1 VICRFRSPRQDATPL
16 LLIHGWP
23 GSVAD
28 FLSMISLLT
37 RPQDADAPAFHLVIP
52 SLPGHGFSGPI
63 TEPGWTDGRVA
74 AALAQLMARLGY
86 ERYGV
91 HGGDHGAFVGP
102 RIGRDDA
109 EHVIGVHANALVTF
123 PTGDPGD
130 MAALTE
136 SDKRRLAAMKQFQ
149 DDGSAYMQL
158 AGSRPN
164 TIAQLLADSPAG
176 QLGWIV
182 EKYHEWT
189 DQGHELPEQAIDR
202 DKILTTVS
210 IYWLTDTARSVAN
223 FYYERFHDASMFA
236 PKPKGTVPTG
246 VAVFTTAD
254 FAVRPFAE
262 KVHNITHWSEFYSGG
277 HFPALEVP
285 DLLVG
290 DIREFFSHPLTRQRF
305 GLPGSVDPGRPKTR
319 LWQPDEIG
327 DLAHLLVEVGCAGL
341 DRVVELAEQFEAD
354 RAAQTGGPAIDLAAV
369 LTGVPARVLEV
380 LGMQPDRIIGLKD
393 VPLQNGSWLLE
404 MPGGRRLV
412 LRQLTDIPT
421 AGPRRRR
428 SPRTS
433 RCSWR
438 ASGRSCRS
446 AARR

>member
-1 VICRFRSPRQDATPL
+1 MNDMTNTEIRPFRIDIPQADLDDLRDRLARTRWIDELSGTGWERGAPASYLKDLAAYWAGKFDWRAAEAELNEYPQFITTIDGQKVHFLHVRSPRPDATPL

-28 FLSMISLLT
+28 FLGMISPLT
-37 RPQDADAPAFHLVIP
+37 SPVDAETPAFHLVIP
-52 SLPGHGFSGPI
+52 SLPGHGFSGPV
-63 TEPGWTDGRVA
+63 TEPGWNDGRVA

-86 ERYGV
+86 DRYGV
-91 HGGDHGAFVGP
+91 QGGDHGAFIGP

-123 PTGDPGD
+123 PTGDPAD
-130 MAALTE
+130 MAALTDAE
-136 SDKRRLAAMKQFQ
+136 KQRLAAMKQFQ

-182 EKYHEWT
+182 EKYREWS
-189 DQGHELPEQAIDR
+189 DQAHELPEQAIDR

-246 VAVFTTAD
+246 VAVFTTGDYAI
-254 FAVRPFAE
+254 RRFAE
-262 KVHNITHWSEFYSGG
+262 KAHNITHWSEFYSGG

-290 DIREFFSHPLTRQRF
+290 DIREFFCSLTR
-305 GLPGSVDPGRPKTR
+305 
-319 LWQPDEIG
+319 
-327 DLAHLLVEVGCAGL
+327 
-341 DRVVELAEQFEAD
+341 
-354 RAAQTGGPAIDLAAV
+354 
-369 LTGVPARVLEV
+369 
-380 LGMQPDRIIGLKD
+380 
-393 VPLQNGSWLLE
+393 
-404 MPGGRRLV
+404 
-412 LRQLTDIPT
+412 
-421 AGPRRRR
+421 
-428 SPRTS
+428 
-433 RCSWR
+433 
-438 ASGRSCRS
+438 
-446 AARR
+446 